1 MSRPFQFFPA
11 ALLAQLV
18 FLAFFAALLSALR
31 VQELLP
37 VGFRS
42 KSSFHF
48 PSNHL
53 IHITP
58 NPFLSRLNRA
68 HHGMMDMM
76 KMLGGM
82 LVLRRIATPHFAA
95 HHTHAQVNPIV
106 ANLDAILAHV
116 HIGRGDFN
124 LIQMLAFTRHGSS
137 PCSLILESPVI
148 LKSQV
153 ILSED

>member
-1 MSRPFQFFPA
+1 MSQPFQFLPA

-42 KSSFHF
+42 KSIFHF

-68 HHGMMDMM
+68 HHGMMDVL

-82 LVLRRIATPHFAA
+82 FILGRIAASHFAA
-95 HHTHAQVNPIV
+95 HHAHAQVNPVV
-106 ANLDAILAHV
+106 ANLDAFFAYV
-116 HIGRGDFN
+116 HLGGRNFN
-124 LIQMLAFTRHGSS
+124 LIQMLAFPRHVSS
-137 PCSLILESPVI
+137 P
-148 LKSQV
+148 
-153 ILSED
+153 